1 MGVAPSRKEL
11 IDITTKS
18 GDSIQLRY
26 TLKGVGKGEC
36 NKIYLSKG
44 GDTPLHYA
52 ASHGKAQIVR
62 TLIRE
67 FGADTDVENILGY
80 TPLHYAAQNGNVAIV
95 QVLTQEFG
103 AKVESRDSMWGETP
117 LHFAAS
123 KGHCDIVRLLVED
136 AKTPVNVEDSVRRVG
151 ESSLQHWKCSSHRYL
166 SGGRNALSQGSGDG
180 KVGCSHIACV
190 GVWCARRQEK
200 RSGKQ
205 APTSE
210 AL

>member
-67 FGADTDVENILGY
+67 FGADTDVENIVRQARKTSLM
-80 TPLHYAAQNGNVAIV
+80 
-95 QVLTQEFG
+95 
-103 AKVESRDSMWGETP
+103 KVT
-117 LHFAAS
+117 
-123 KGHCDIVRLLVED
+123 
-136 AKTPVNVEDSVRRVG
+136 
-151 ESSLQHWKCSSHRYL
+151 SSLTFICSWGTHPFTMLPRT
-166 SGGRNALSQGSGDG
+166 AM
-180 KVGCSHIACV
+180 
-190 GVWCARRQEK
+190 
-200 RSGKQ
+200 
-205 APTSE
+205 
-210 AL
+210 

>member
-103 AKVESRDSMWGETP
+103 AKVESRDSM
-117 LHFAAS
+117 
-123 KGHCDIVRLLVED
+123 
-136 AKTPVNVEDSVRRVG
+136 VG
-151 ESSLQHWKCSSHRYL
+151 FP
-166 SGGRNALSQGSGDG
+166 
-180 KVGCSHIACV
+180 
-190 GVWCARRQEK
+190 
-200 RSGKQ
+200 KQ
-205 APTSE
+205 SRATCLFICTWFVVL
-210 AL
+210 A